1 MMDIPSIFSAFGLS
15 ASAGLNAY
23 IPLLVVA
30 LLGRFTD
37 LVTLNEP
44 WDTLTNWWI
53 IGLLLL
59 LSVIEFFADKI
70 PAINHIN
77 DAIQTVVRPAAGAIV
92 FAASAQAITDINPIL
107 SLAAGLLV
115 AGGVHAAK
123 AGAIRPAVTASTG
136 GTGNVVV
143 SILEDIISTV
153 LSILAVIIP
162 IVVGIFLVFFGS
174 WVIWWL
180 WRRANRK
187 LAEEAEQSS
196 K

>member
-1 MMDIPSIFSAFGLS
+1 MDISSVFSAFGLS

-30 LLGRFTD
+30 LLSRFTE
-37 LVTLNEP
+37 LVTLDEP

-53 IGLLLL
+53 IGLLLV

-70 PAINHIN
+70 PAVNHIN
-77 DAIQTVVRPAAGAIV
+77 DAIQTIVRPAAGAIV

-143 SILEDIISTV
+143 SILEDIISTI

-162 IVVGIFLVFFGS
+162 VIVGIFLVFFGS

-187 LAEEAEQSS
+187 LAEEAEQSR